1 MGLDVYNEN
10 KFSAIRQSHLTGTAG
25 IMTINGTQASAA
37 VLDRMVFLCNAKVL
51 AASLWAFVGGTAAAW
66 TAVSLGKSLAGTGTA
81 SLFGTFSFSTNANN
95 TKINAALTATA
106 FSSGDVLVI
115 ATIAGTAA
123 SAGVLGNID
132 VSWQQNYVSGS

>member
-1 MGLDVYNEN
+1 MGVDVYTEN
-10 KFSAIRQSHLTGTAG
+10 KFAAIRQTHLSGTAG
-25 IMTINGTQASAA
+25 IMTCNGTQAAAA

-66 TAVSLGKSLAGTGTA
+66 NAISLGKSLAGTGTA

-95 TKINAALTATA
+95 TKINASLTATA

-115 ATIAGTAA
+115 STIAGTAA
-123 SAGVLGNID
+123 SAGALGNID
-132 VSWQQNYVSGS
+132 VSWVQNFVSGT